1 MQVDEFPPLPNTL
14 DSAPRMQ
21 EAINEVQ
28 MREVTLDPPTANSD
42 KDLENVR
49 EYRMTPLPV
58 IEVMDCLS
66 TIQEESLVNCELKMK
81 KVSLSTGVTQNLVF
95 FQVAETTKNYQSPQ

>member
-1 MQVDEFPPLPNTL
+1 MSMQVDEFPPLPNTL
-14 DSAPRMQ
+14 DSAARVQ

-42 KDLENVR
+42 KDAENVR

-58 IEVMDCLS
+58 IEVMDYLS
-66 TIQEESLVNCELKMK
+66 HIHEESLVESSDCELKMK
-81 KVSLSTGVTQNLVF
+81 KVHLLIGFCLRR
-95 FQVAETTKNYQSPQ
+95 